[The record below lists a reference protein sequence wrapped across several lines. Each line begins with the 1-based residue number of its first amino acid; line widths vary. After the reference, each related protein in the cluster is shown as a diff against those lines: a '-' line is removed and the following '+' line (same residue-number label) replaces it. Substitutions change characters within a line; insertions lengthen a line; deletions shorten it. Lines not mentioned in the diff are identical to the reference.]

1 MSKTAFPLPE
11 DWRDAALVG
20 RIDMGEG
27 PTPIVVKEGRVFDV
41 SATAPTVSPVRY
53 FEWWA
58 RFALPTLR
66 FLFLAADFF
75 IAAFTGMR
83 FFGRFFSAARCA
95 AANAALA
102 QCVNSSGSSNSRAG
116 NCQYEFTV
124 TVLAR
129 V

>member
-1 MSKTAFPLPE
+1 M
-11 DWRDAALVG
+11 
-20 RIDMGEG
+20 
-27 PTPIVVKEGRVFDV
+27 PTIFRF
-41 SATAPTVSPVRY
+41 AI

-66 FLFLAADFF
+66 TVFATDFFLAVAFF
-75 IAAFTGMR
+75 AAAFFTTFFAALR
-83 FFGRFFSAARCA
+83 AFGRLRNAARCA
-95 AANAALA
+95 AASAALA
-102 QCVNSSGSSNSRAG
+102 HTLSSSESSNSRAG